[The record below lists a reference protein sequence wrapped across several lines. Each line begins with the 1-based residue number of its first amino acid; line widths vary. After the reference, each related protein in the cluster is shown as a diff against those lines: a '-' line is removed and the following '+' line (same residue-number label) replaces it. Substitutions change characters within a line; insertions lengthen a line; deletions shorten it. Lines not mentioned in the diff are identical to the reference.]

1 MSHLGQGDII
11 MAKKKPLGKSEY
23 FDPKQIARETVKP
36 GKPFH
41 KKKNESSRELW
52 KELEEEL

>member
-1 MSHLGQGDII
+1 VGQGENV

-41 KKKNESSRELW
+41 KKKDENNRELW
-52 KELEEEL
+52 KELEGEL